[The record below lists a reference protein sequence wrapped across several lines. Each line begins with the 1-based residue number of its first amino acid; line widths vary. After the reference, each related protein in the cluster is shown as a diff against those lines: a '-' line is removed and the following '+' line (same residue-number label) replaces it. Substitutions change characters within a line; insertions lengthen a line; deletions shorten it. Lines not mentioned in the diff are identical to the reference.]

1 MIQEEYRGTR
11 QWSRNSQAI
20 AIVVWI
26 SFLSAAI
33 GTMVFFAL
41 FDPVDLTGI
50 FGNDIDIGREAGYAA
65 GFFFFWVLSALSSAV
80 TAWLIRTAPKRD
92 KKRHG
97 CRQTQR
103 PTRRR
108 ARRCTPARRKS
119 TRAR

>member
-1 MIQEEYRGTR
+1 VIQEEYRGAR

-41 FDPVDLTGI
+41 FDPVELSGVFDE
-50 FGNDIDIGREAGYAA
+50 DVEIGREAGYAA
-65 GFFFFWVLSALSSAV
+65 GFFFFWILSGLASAV

-92 KKRHG
+92 KKRRG
-97 CRQTQR
+97 
-103 PTRRR
+103 
-108 ARRCTPARRKS
+108 
-119 TRAR
+119 